1 MYSKTKTCVLNGLN
15 GYDIDVEADL
25 SSGLQAFNI
34 VGLPD
39 LSIKESKE
47 RVKSAISNSGFSIPP
62 GRVTINL
69 APANLKKDGSQIDL
83 AIAVSMLLAIGVIEY
98 LPDEK
103 TVFLGELSLD
113 GRVITFDG
121 ALPMIISLKELGFK
135 KFFIPNAIKNEV
147 NIVQGIE
154 IYPISHLK
162 ELVDCLNGV
171 IEIKKEEIAK
181 VNLDEEI
188 KYDID
193 FSDIKGQENLKRA
206 MEISAA
212 GGHNLLMVG
221 PPGSGKTM
229 IAKRLPT
236 ILPKLTFD
244 ECIECTKI
252 YSIAGKLKN
261 NKLVTQRPFRS
272 PHHTSSPISLV
283 GGGKIPKPGEVSLAH
298 NGVLFLDEFPEF
310 SKQAIEV
317 LRQPMEDGKVTI
329 SRANSS
335 ITYYSNFVTI
345 CALNPCPCGNYG
357 SQTEKC
363 TCSQL
368 QIQRYLSKISGPIL
382 DRIDIQVEV
391 EPVKYYDLSSKEVL
405 ETSFD
410 IRKRVEK
417 ARKIQLERYKNE
429 KIYNNANLSA
439 RQIKKYIILDEK
451 LEKIIEF
458 AFKKF
463 KFSAR
468 SFNKILKLTRTI
480 ADLDGSEE
488 IKEEHLLEA
497 IRYRSLSNKYWS

>member
-25 SSGLQAFNI
+25 STGLQAFNI

-39 LSIKESKE
+39 LSIRESKE
-47 RVKSAISNSGFSIPP
+47 RVKSAISNSGYFLPP
-62 GRVTINL
+62 GRITINL
-69 APANLKKDGSQIDL
+69 APANLKKDGSQMDL
-83 AIAVSMLLAIGVIEY
+83 AIAVSLLLAIGVIEY

-103 TVFLGELSLD
+103 TIFLGELSLD
-113 GRVITFDG
+113 GRIITFDG

-135 KFFIPNAIKNEV
+135 KFFIPQAIKDEV

-154 IYPISHLK
+154 IYPVSHLK
-162 ELVDCLNGV
+162 ELVDCLNG
-171 IEIKKEEIAK
+171 ITEIKKEEIIN
-181 VNLDEEI
+181 VNLDEEV

-252 YSIAGKLKN
+252 YSVAGKLKN
-261 NKLVTQRPFRS
+261 NKLITQRPFRS

-329 SRANSS
+329 SRVNSS

-391 EPVKYYDLSSKEVL
+391 EPVKFDDLASKEDL
-405 ETSFD
+405 ETSSD

-417 ARKIQLERYKNE
+417 AREIQLKRYKNE
-429 KIYNNANLSA
+429 KIYNNASLSA
-439 RQIKKYIILDEK
+439 RQIKKYIVLDEK

>member
-83 AIAVSMLLAIGVIEY
+83 AIAVSMLLAIGAIEY

-121 ALPMIISLKELGFK
+121 ALPMIISLKELGFR

-147 NIVQGIE
+147 NVVQGIE

-188 KYDID
+188 KYYID

-335 ITYYSNFVTI
+335 ITYYSNFVTV

-391 EPVKYYDLSSKEVL
+391 EPVKYDDLSSKEVL
-405 ETSFD
+405 ETSAD
-410 IRKRVEK
+410 IRKRVER

>member
-171 IEIKKEEIAK
+171 IEIKKEDIVK

-229 IAKRLPT
+229 IAIQFL
-236 ILPKLTFD
+236 
-244 ECIECTKI
+244 
-252 YSIAGKLKN
+252 
-261 NKLVTQRPFRS
+261 
-272 PHHTSSPISLV
+272 ISV
-283 GGGKIPKPGEVSLAH
+283 CSL
-298 NGVLFLDEFPEF
+298 L
-310 SKQAIEV
+310 
-317 LRQPMEDGKVTI
+317 
-329 SRANSS
+329 
-335 ITYYSNFVTI
+335 
-345 CALNPCPCGNYG
+345 
-357 SQTEKC
+357 
-363 TCSQL
+363 
-368 QIQRYLSKISGPIL
+368 
-382 DRIDIQVEV
+382 
-391 EPVKYYDLSSKEVL
+391 
-405 ETSFD
+405 
-410 IRKRVEK
+410 
-417 ARKIQLERYKNE
+417 
-429 KIYNNANLSA
+429 
-439 RQIKKYIILDEK
+439 
-451 LEKIIEF
+451 
-458 AFKKF
+458 
-463 KFSAR
+463 
-468 SFNKILKLTRTI
+468 
-480 ADLDGSEE
+480 
-488 IKEEHLLEA
+488 
-497 IRYRSLSNKYWS
+497 

>member
-15 GYDIDVEADL
+15 GYDIDVDADL
-25 SSGLQAFNI
+25 ATGLQAFNI

-39 LSIKESKE
+39 LSVKESKE
-47 RVKSAISNSGFSIPP
+47 RVKSAISNSGYSIPP

-69 APANLKKDGSQIDL
+69 APANLRKDGSQIDL

-135 KFFIPNAIKNEV
+135 KFYIPFAIKNEV

-171 IEIKKEEIAK
+171 IEIKKEEIVK

-236 ILPKLTFD
+236 ILPKLTFE

-335 ITYYSNFVTI
+335 ITYYSNFVTV

-391 EPVKYYDLSSKEVL
+391 EPVKYDDLSSKEVL
-405 ETSFD
+405 ETSAD

>member
-25 SSGLQAFNI
+25 SSGLQVFNI

-329 SRANSS
+329 SRASSS
-335 ITYYSNFVTI
+335 ITYYSNFVTV

-357 SQTEKC
+357 LQTEKC

-391 EPVKYYDLSSKEVL
+391 EPVKYDDLSSKEVL
-405 ETSFD
+405 ETSAD

>member
-98 LPDEK
+98 LPDDK

-135 KFFIPNAIKNEV
+135 KFFIPNTIKNEV

-236 ILPKLTFD
+236 ILPKLTFE

-335 ITYYSNFVTI
+335 ITYYSNFVTV

-368 QIQRYLSKISGPIL
+368 QIQIYLSKISGPIL

-391 EPVKYYDLSSKEVL
+391 EPVKYDDLSSKEVL
-405 ETSFD
+405 ETSAD